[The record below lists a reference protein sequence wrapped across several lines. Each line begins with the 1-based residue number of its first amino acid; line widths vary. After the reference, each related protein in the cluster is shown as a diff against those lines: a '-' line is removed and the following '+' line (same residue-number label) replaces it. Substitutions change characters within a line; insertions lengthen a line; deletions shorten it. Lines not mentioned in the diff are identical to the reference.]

1 LKGEKKMSNLLSA
14 LDDLNDSFA
23 AVKECAEEAA
33 DDLELVEEDLDKYK
47 TFVNDLHYSITELLK
62 VYKKKAFTKLL
73 TLEEEELISKINDWE
88 SQISDFLDE
97 V

>member
-1 LKGEKKMSNLLSA
+1 MSNLSSA
-14 LDDLNDSFA
+14 LDDFNDSFA
-23 AVKECAEEAA
+23 AVKECVEEAEDNLELAEEGLA
-33 DDLELVEEDLDKYK
+33 KYE

-88 SQISDFLDE
+88 SQIKDFLDE

>member
-1 LKGEKKMSNLLSA
+1 MSNLSSA

-23 AVKECAEEAA
+23 AVKECAEEAE
-33 DDLELVEEDLDKYK
+33 DNLELVEEDLAEYE

-73 TLEEEELISKINDWE
+73 TLEEELISKINDWE
-88 SQISDFLDE
+88 SQIKDFLDE
-97 V
+97 I